1 MHLVVLKQRH
11 QAVVKCPGTFVA
23 PNPVRKTNKILYL
36 QYEERVNHMNIR
48 KNIGWPG
55 RIGRIVAGVILLSFV
70 PFGFLGA
77 KTPLAFWGV
86 LGIIPLIAGISGY
99 CLPFDLL
106 GINTYR
112 KEKTVNQ

>member
-1 MHLVVLKQRH
+1 M
-11 QAVVKCPGTFVA
+11 T
-23 PNPVRKTNKILYL
+23 
-36 QYEERVNHMNIR
+36 IR

-55 RIGRIVAGVILLSFV
+55 RVGRIVAGVILLSLV
-70 PFGFLGA
+70 PLAFAGP
-77 KTPLAFWGV
+77 KTPLALWGL
-86 LGIIPLIAGISGY
+86 LGVIPLIAGISGY